1 MRTML
6 LRKQIINSGSC
17 QRKKT
22 ETKKREIHVFN
33 NAGMC
38 RSVMGFSKHG
48 RQADAL
54 QKNVFQRQRGRKLSV
69 QENMPSLWPE

>member
-1 MRTML
+1 M
-6 LRKQIINSGSC
+6 
-17 QRKKT
+17 
-22 ETKKREIHVFN
+22 KKRENHVFN
-33 NAGMC
+33 KAGMC

-69 QENMPSLWPE
+69 QENMSSC